1 MLLKNYYQ
9 FLGML
14 FDRRTETLK
23 DVSGNNRSLNEGSYA
38 KGYCV
43 NGGITLHSY
52 VEVDSDEGEISHGIV
67 VGTSDTPAS
76 PYDYY
81 INKISHGTSSGQL
94 YYYATEVKDVVVS
107 ENIIELEVTRRLE
120 NKTSE
125 DITVKEFGLIAKIKN
140 YYFLIVREV
149 STVTV
154 PAEGGILDI
163 SFKFK
168 TTV

>member
-9 FLGML
+9 YLAML
-14 FDRRTETLK
+14 FDRREETFK
-23 DVSGNNRSLNEGSYA
+23 DVSGNNRSLDLGSYE
-38 KGYCV
+38 KWC
-43 NGGITLHSY
+43 NGHSITLGSEIR
-52 VEVDSDEGEISHGIV
+52 VTSPEGEINYGIV
-67 VGTSDTPAS
+67 VGTSDTPVS

-107 ENIIELEVTRRLE
+107 GDILELEVTRRLE